1 MKEAKKGISL
11 RSIEQ
16 MSKAFHADRAN
27 EVASRAAVSA
37 GVMEAAKDYEA
48 LRKLP
53 MNFSIDLKQGKITNQ
68 RASGRCWI
76 FAALNIFRYE
86 MIKKFD
92 LDTIELSQ
100 NYLFFW
106 DKLEKA
112 NYYLESVLATVD
124 EPIEGRLFSF
134 ISLFPL
140 GDGGQW
146 DMIVNLVEKYGL
158 VPQEAY
164 PDSENSRASR
174 SMVSCMTTKLH
185 EDAMLLR
192 NAAKEGKKPAELQA
206 MKGKMLEE
214 MYRMLCISL
223 GEPPKTFNLTLRN
236 KKDEVF
242 RETGITP
249 KEFFDKYVGMDL
261 QETISVIN
269 GPTADKPFNQMY
281 TVKFLGNM
289 VGGRPATYLNLTMDK
304 IKKAVIRQLKD
315 GHPVWFGSD
324 CGKFS
329 IRKDGVFDR
338 ESAGVEKLF
347 NVRFGFTKAEYLDYG
362 DSAMNHAMVILGVN
376 LDADGKPDRWH
387 IENSWGKDAGL
398 DGYFVA
404 SDDWFNDFVYQVML
418 NTKYLDASSRKLLS
432 GPLNELK
439 PWDPFGTLA
448 D

>member
-1 MKEAKKGISL
+1 MAKETTGISL
-11 RSIEQ
+11 KAIEK

-37 GVMEAAKDYEA
+37 GVMEAAADYEA

-53 MNFSIDLKQGKITNQ
+53 MNFSIDLKQGRITNQ

-106 DKLEKA
+106 DKLEKS
-112 NYYLESVLATVD
+112 NYYLESVLKTLD
-124 EPIEGRLFSF
+124 EPVNGRIFSF
-134 ISLFPL
+134 ISAFPL

-146 DMIVNLVEKYGL
+146 DMIVNLVEKYGI

-164 PDSENSRASR
+164 PDAENSRASR
-174 SMVSCMTTKLH
+174 AMVSYMTTKLH

-192 NAAKEGKKPAELQA
+192 KGALASRTTEELRA
-206 MKGKMLEE
+206 MKAEMLGEL
-214 MYRMLCISL
+214 YRMLCISL
-223 GEPPKTFNLTLRN
+223 GEPPKAFNLTLRN

-242 RETGITP
+242 RETQITP
-249 KEFFDKYVGMDL
+249 KEFFDKYVGIDL
-261 QETISVIN
+261 QKTVSLIN
-269 GPTADKPFNQMY
+269 GPTADKPFNRMY
-281 TVKFLGNM
+281 TVKLLGN
-289 VGGRPATYLNLTMDK
+289 VADGRPTTYLNLQMDK

-315 GHPVWFGSD
+315 GHPVWFGAD
-324 CGKFS
+324 CGKFMN
-329 IRKDGVFDR
+329 RKGGIFDR
-338 ESAGVEKLF
+338 ESAGIEKLF
-347 NVRFGFTKAEYLDYG
+347 NVRFGLTKADYLDYY

-376 LDADGKPDRWH
+376 LDENGKPDRWH
-387 IENSWGKDAGL
+387 IENSWGKDAGQ
-398 DGYFVA
+398 DGHYVA
-404 SDDWFNDFVYQVML
+404 SDEWFDDFIFQVVVH
-418 NTKYLDASSRKLLS
+418 TKYLDAASRKLLS
-432 GPLNELK
+432 YPLHELE

>member
-1 MKEAKKGISL
+1 MAKKDNGISL
-11 RSIEQ
+11 KSIEK

-53 MNFSIDLKQGKITNQ
+53 MNFSIDLKQGRITNQ
-68 RASGRCWI
+68 KASGRCWI

-86 MIKKFD
+86 MIKKYD

-106 DKLEKA
+106 DKLEKS

-124 EPIEGRLFSF
+124 EPIEGRLFNF

-164 PDSENSRASR
+164 PDSENARASR
-174 SMVSCMTTKLH
+174 AMVSYMTTKLH

-192 NAAKEGKKPAELQA
+192 KAAKEGKTAAELQA

-214 MYRMLCISL
+214 LYRMLCISL
-223 GEPPKTFNLTLRN
+223 GEPPKSFDLTLRN

-249 KEFFDKYVGMDL
+249 KEFFTKYVGMDL
-261 QETISVIN
+261 NETISLIN
-269 GPTADKPFNQMY
+269 GPTADKPFNCMY
-281 TVKFLGNM
+281 TVKFLGN
-289 VGGRPATYLNLTMDK
+289 VTDGRPTTYLNLTMDK

-329 IRKDGVFDR
+329 LRKDGVFDR

-347 NVRFGFTKAEYLDYG
+347 NVHFGFTKADYLDYG

-376 LDADGKPDRWH
+376 LDENGKPDRWH
-387 IENSWGKDAGL
+387 IENSWGKDAGQ

-404 SDDWFNDFVYQVML
+404 SDEWFNDFVYQVMV

-432 GPLNELK
+432 GPLHELE

>member
-1 MKEAKKGISL
+1 MKETGKGISL
-11 RSIEQ
+11 ESVEQ

-48 LRKLP
+48 MRKLP

-76 FAALNIFRYE
+76 FAALNIFRFE

-124 EPIEGRLFSF
+124 EPIEGRLFNF

-164 PDSENSRASR
+164 PDSENARASR
-174 SMVSCMTTKLH
+174 AMVSYMTTKLH

-192 NAAKEGKKPAELQA
+192 TAAKEGKPAAELQA

-214 MYRMLCISL
+214 LYRMLCISL

-249 KEFFDKYVGMDL
+249 KEFFAKYVGMDL
-261 QETISVIN
+261 NETISLIN
-269 GPTADKPFNQMY
+269 GPTADKPYNRMY
-281 TVKFLGNM
+281 TVKFLGN
-289 VGGRPATYLNLTMDK
+289 VADGRPTTYLNLKMDK
-304 IKKAVIRQLKD
+304 IKKAVIRQLKA

-329 IRKDGVFDR
+329 LRKDGVFDR

-347 NVRFGFTKAEYLDYG
+347 NVHFGFTKADYLDYG

-376 LDADGKPDRWH
+376 LDENGKPDRWR
-387 IENSWGKDAGL
+387 IENSWGKDAGQ

-404 SDDWFNDFVYQVML
+404 SDEWFDDFVFQVMV
-418 NTKYLDASSRKLLS
+418 NTKYLDAASRKLLT
-432 GPLNELK
+432 GPLHELE

>member
-1 MKEAKKGISL
+1 MAKLDKGISL
-11 RSIEQ
+11 KAIDG

-37 GVMEAAKDYEA
+37 GIQDAAKDYEA

-53 MNFSIDLKQGKITNQ
+53 MNFSIDLRQGRITNQ
-68 RASGRCWI
+68 KASGRCWI

-86 MIKKFD
+86 MIKKYD

-112 NYYLESVLATVD
+112 NYYLEFVLETVD
-124 EPIEGRLFSF
+124 EPIDGRLFNYV
-134 ISLFPL
+134 SLFPL

-146 DMIVNLVEKYGL
+146 DMIVNLVTKYGL

-164 PDSENSRASR
+164 PDSENARASR
-174 SMVSCMTTKLH
+174 PMVSYMTTKLH

-192 NAAKEGKKPAELQA
+192 NASKEGKKPAELQA

-214 MYRMLCISL
+214 LYRMLCISL

-376 LDADGKPDRWH
+376 LDADSKPDRWH
-387 IENSWGKDAGL
+387 IENSWGKDAGQ

-404 SDDWFNDFVYQVML
+404 SDEWFNDFVYQVML
-418 NTKYLDASSRKLLS
+418 NTKYLDAASRKLLS

>member
-1 MKEAKKGISL
+1 MAKLDKGISL
-11 RSIEQ
+11 KAIDG

-37 GVMEAAKDYEA
+37 GIQDAAKDYEA

-53 MNFSIDLKQGKITNQ
+53 MNFSIDLRQGRITNQ
-68 RASGRCWI
+68 KASGRCWI

-86 MIKKFD
+86 MIKKYD

-112 NYYLESVLATVD
+112 NYYLESVLETVD
-124 EPIEGRLFSF
+124 EPIDGRLFSF

-146 DMIVNLVEKYGL
+146 DMIVNLVTKYGL

>member
-1 MKEAKKGISL
+1 MAKLDKGISL
-11 RSIEQ
+11 KAIDG

-37 GVMEAAKDYEA
+37 GIQDAAKDYEA

-53 MNFSIDLKQGKITNQ
+53 MNFSIDLRQGRITNQ
-68 RASGRCWI
+68 KASGRCWI

-86 MIKKFD
+86 MIKKYD

-100 NYLFFW
+100 NYLFVW
-106 DKLEKA
+106 DQLEKA
-112 NYYLESVLATVD
+112 HYYLEFVLETVD
-124 EPIEGRLFSF
+124 EPIDGRLFNYV
-134 ISLFPL
+134 SLFPL

-146 DMIVNLVEKYGL
+146 DMIVNLVTKYGL

-164 PDSENSRASR
+164 PDSENARASR
-174 SMVSCMTTKLH
+174 PMVSYMTTKLH

-192 NAAKEGKKPAELQA
+192 NASKEGKKPAELQA

-214 MYRMLCISL
+214 LYRMLCISL

-387 IENSWGKDAGL
+387 IENSWGKDAGQ